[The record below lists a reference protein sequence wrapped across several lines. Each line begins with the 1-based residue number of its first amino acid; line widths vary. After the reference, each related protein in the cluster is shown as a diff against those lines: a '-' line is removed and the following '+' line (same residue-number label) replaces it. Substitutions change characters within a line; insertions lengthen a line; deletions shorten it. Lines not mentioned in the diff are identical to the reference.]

1 MSGACPSLGF
11 VLTVAWSTGNSVAW
25 RSRFEAELQQLAA
38 ELALTVS
45 GGGDEVARYV
55 VMSESSQVT
64 EREREQVVAWMRV
77 QLGDGTWRASELL
90 DLDELA

>member
-11 VLTVAWSTGNSVAW
+11 VLTVAWSEVTSVAL
-25 RSRFEAELQQLAA
+25 RSRFEAELRRLAA
-38 ELALTVS
+38 KLALTVS

-55 VMSESSQVT
+55 VQSESSQVT
-64 EREREQVVAWMRV
+64 ERDREQVLAWMRGE
-77 QLGDGTWRASELL
+77 LGDGTWRASELL